1 MSHEQQLKII
11 ELDKKIIELETK
23 VTMYEQYIRM
33 LESHIDKFDANLKL
47 SIQRPACSS
56 TGKPLHTSFIFNNKL
71 FPTLEL
77 NLESLDK
84 AKLQKLL
91 AVHAPSY
98 ASIVQILEHALNGPH
113 TESPLIKTTTS
124 TFCSYMAD
132 SGETKMESLS
142 NVFDKICSIVYN
154 KCQSVIEFVDIDC
167 DTEFNESEHSNMNN
181 TYNNIMLLHNPKSKA
196 KILKELSP
204 IFR

>member
-1 MSHEQQLKII
+1 MYIMSNEQELKIR
-11 ELDKKIIELETK
+11 ELETEVK
-23 VTMYEQYIRM
+23 MYKEYIRM

-56 TGKPLHTSFIFNNKL
+56 TGKPLHTPIIFNNKL
-71 FPTLEL
+71 FPTLKL
-77 NLESLDK
+77 NLESFDK

-91 AVHAPSY
+91 ADHAPSY
-98 ASIVQILEHALNGPH
+98 ASIIQILEHVLNGPH

-142 NVFDKICSIVYN
+142 NVFDKICSIVYD
-154 KCQSVIEFVDIDC
+154 KCQSVIEFLDIDC
-167 DTEFNESEHSNMNN
+167 ETDFDEAKHSNMNN